1 MAAALA
7 MVTAAGGKEAVLA
20 SVVLAARMGAEVEV
34 AAGQAAVDAVEAA
47 KVAVTAVGS
56 CGT

>member
-1 MAAALA
+1 MA

-47 KVAVTAVGS
+47 NVAVTAVGS